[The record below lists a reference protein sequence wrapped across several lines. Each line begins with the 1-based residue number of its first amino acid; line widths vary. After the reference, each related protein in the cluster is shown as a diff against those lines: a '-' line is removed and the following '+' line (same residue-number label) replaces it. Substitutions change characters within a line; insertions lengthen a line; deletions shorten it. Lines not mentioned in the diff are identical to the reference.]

1 MEFQSGAVR
10 PVGSIEDGW
19 GIIKNDYWT
28 FFFMTTVAII
38 LLVVAAMALG
48 FINNLIALGISGALG
63 VATANAGDAGKVSAA
78 IIPNVI
84 SMFISIFT
92 NIIIVTAS
100 GALFCGIYQ
109 ALSNKVSG
117 GVADFNDL
125 FAGFQKWQPCLIV
138 AVVLAAVQFIIS
150 AVTLIGG
157 AAVGVSA
164 FGMGMLV
171 KDGKLNP
178 AIFGAFFLVIL
189 VIVFFTIAANIIA
202 NALTAFVYPLISE
215 RNLSGGEAL
224 MLSVKGG
231 FANIGGLILLMIL
244 LSLIAFVGILVCCVG
259 VLFVAPI
266 ICAAFF
272 AAYQSVFGR
281 TQSSFQH
288 TPPPPPNFGN
298 QPGY

>member
-1 MEFQSGAVR
+1 MEFQSGAVQ

-19 GIIKNDYWT
+19 DIIKDDYWT

-38 LLVVAAMALG
+38 LLIVAAMFLG
-48 FINNLIALGISGALG
+48 FANNIITLGISTVLG
-63 VATANAGDAGKVSAA
+63 VAATNAGETGKVSAA
-78 IIPNVI
+78 LIPNII
-84 SMFISIFT
+84 SMFISAFT
-92 NIIIVTAS
+92 NIIVATAS
-100 GALFCGIYQ
+100 GALFCGIYR
-109 ALSNKVSG
+109 ALSNKVSSG
-117 GVADFNDL
+117 GTDFNDL
-125 FAGFQKWQPCLIV
+125 FAGFQKLQPCLIV
-138 AVVLAAVQFIIS
+138 AVVLAAIQFVIG

-157 AAVGVSA
+157 AAMGISA

-189 VIVFFTIAANIIA
+189 VLVLFTIIANVVA

-231 FANIGGLILLMIL
+231 FANFGGLVLLML
-244 LSLIAFVGILVCCVG
+244 LLGLMSLGGVLVCCVG
-259 VLFVAPI
+259 FLFVAPI
-266 ICAAFF
+266 ICASFF

-281 TQSSFQH
+281 TESAYQH
-288 TPPPPPNFGN
+288 TPPPTFGN

>member
-10 PVGSIEDGW
+10 PIGSIEDGW

-38 LLVVAAMALG
+38 ILVVGSMVLG
-48 FINNLIALGISGALG
+48 FVNNLITLGISSALG
-63 VATANAGDAGKVSAA
+63 MAAANAGDAGKVSAA
-78 IIPNVI
+78 IIPNLI

-92 NIIIVTAS
+92 NIIVATAS

-125 FAGFQKWQPCLIV
+125 FSGFQKLRQCLIV
-138 AVVLAAVQFIIS
+138 AVVLAAVQFIVS
-150 AVTLIGG
+150 SVTLLGG

-164 FGMGMLV
+164 FSMGMLM

-178 AIFGAFFLVIL
+178 AIFGALFVVIL
-189 VIVFFTIAANIIA
+189 VFVIFTIIVNLFIS
-202 NALTAFVYPLISE
+202 ALTTFVYPLISE

-224 MLSVKGG
+224 MLSIKSG

-244 LSLIAFVGILVCCVG
+244 LFLMSLVGVFACCVG

-266 ICAAFF
+266 ISAALF

-281 TQSSFQH
+281 TQSSYQH

>member
-19 GIIKNDYWT
+19 DIIKDDYWT

-38 LLVVAAMALG
+38 LLVVAAMFLG
-48 FINNLIALGISGALG
+48 FVNNLITLGISTALG

-78 IIPNVI
+78 IIPNLI
-84 SMFISIFT
+84 SMFINVFI
-92 NIIIVTAS
+92 NIIVATAS

-125 FAGFQKWQPCLIV
+125 FAGFQKLQPCLIV
-138 AVVLAAVQFIIS
+138 AVVLAAVQFVIG

-157 AAVGVSA
+157 AAVGISA

-171 KDGKLNP
+171 KDGKFNP

-189 VIVFFTIAANIIA
+189 VFVLFTIIA
-202 NALTAFVYPLISE
+202 NLLISTLTAFVYPLISQ

-224 MLSVKGG
+224 MLSVKSG
-231 FANIGGLILLMIL
+231 FANIGGLVLLL
-244 LSLIAFVGILVCCVG
+244 LLLGLMSFVGILVCCVG
-259 VLFVAPI
+259 FLFVAPI
-266 ICAAFF
+266 ICAALF

-281 TQSSFQH
+281 TQSSYQH